1 LIGLICQNVTESITY
16 NETVPIEE
24 STQLITFPTYSS
36 IPSSP
41 TTIFFEST
49 PSNTRIDQSSIIS
62 SNIETLINGSTHVV
76 SPSMELPLPIKT
88 SFYDTQ
94 TETVIVVSE
103 RSRPILSDLAETTTA
118 VLPSSGQ
125 SEGTM
130 TSTAVFPSSKQSDL
144 AETITAVFPS
154 SNQSDLAETITAVFP
169 SSKQSDLAETIT
181 AVFPSSKL
189 SDLAES
195 TIAVFPSSELNLIST
210 NIFTGV
216 PSTTESLFWPADT
229 AVSTKPS
236 SELAMDSSSSTHMLS
251 LSTSEQVTTRNPMF
265 TILTETVTSTRYS
278 RSTSIENT
286 QSTIALSSLFDKTS
300 EYVDDDSSYFGI
312 VSKPMS
318 FMEVTVLPTTTSI
331 TASSSNHVMSSVIT
345 ITTPS
350 PQRSAGE
357 IIRSSIAMNIYFT
370 LFALC
375 KLLM

>member
-1 LIGLICQNVTESITY
+1 MIGLICQNVTESITY

-41 TTIFFEST
+41 TIIFFEST

-130 TSTAVFPSSKQSDL
+130 TSTAVFPSSK
-144 AETITAVFPS
+144 
-154 SNQSDLAETITAVFP
+154 QSDLAETITAVFP